1 MKIICTTVIRSAQ
14 QGDVH
19 GGLYVIDMD
28 SEEVIHHS
36 PYAEDFVNDNER
48 GGERGLRGIA
58 VLEARVIVADSSGK
72 TSIINTPAIDSDPA
86 RTFGLSP

>member
-1 MKIICTTVIRSAQ
+1 MKIICSTVIRAAE
-14 QGDVH
+14 QGEIH

-28 SEEVIHHS
+28 SEEILYHT

-58 VLEARVIVADSSGK
+58 VLEDRIIVADSSG
-72 TSIINTPAIDSDPA
+72 
-86 RTFGLSP
+86 LME

>member
-1 MKIICTTVIRSAQ
+1 MKIICSTVIRAAE
-14 QGDVH
+14 QGEIH

-28 SEEVIHHS
+28 SEEILYHT

-58 VLEARVIVADSSGK
+58 VLEDRIIVADS
-72 TSIINTPAIDSDPA
+72 
-86 RTFGLSP
+86 